1 MRGIV
6 KSSNLIA
13 VSNIPSNDSSLLGY
27 PDQLSE
33 SLGHNGAREHAG
45 TAEHHVVRVVGDLEL
60 SSEIVLTKY
69 NSYWSRC
76 VRGDVATVGFLVET
90 FLHRSVQQALTGV
103 EAVYVGVGVV
113 LQLRVTRRRRS
124 DLHFKP
130 TNLTI

>member
-1 MRGIV
+1 M
-6 KSSNLIA
+6 
-13 VSNIPSNDSSLLGY
+13 
-27 PDQLSE
+27 
-33 SLGHNGAREHAG
+33 
-45 TAEHHVVRVVGDLEL
+45 

-69 NSYWSRC
+69 NSYWSRR

-90 FLHRSVQQALTGV
+90 FLHRSVQQALAGV

-113 LQLRVTRRRRS
+113 LQLRVTRRRRRS